1 MEKHLDSSEESEGE
15 IQGSNQAFKKEEVVQ
30 ESKYTPEEVTS
41 SFEKLKEIM
50 KNPSISSMVEHKE
63 VLEGVLE
70 QLNDPELRPQIEKL
84 SK

>member
-1 MEKHLDSSEESEGE
+1 
-15 IQGSNQAFKKEEVVQ
+15 VVQ

>member
-1 MEKHLDSSEESEGE
+1 M
-15 IQGSNQAFKKEEVVQ
+15 Q

>member
-1 MEKHLDSSEESEGE
+1 M
-15 IQGSNQAFKKEEVVQ
+15 VQ